1 MSDEDSQGNRTVEL
15 TCLKCNKD
23 FETKW
28 SFGKDVT
35 CPHCK
40 STWETDWDTDADDN
54 ISGPWITHEK
64 KP

>member
-1 MSDEDSQGNRTVEL
+1 MSDEDSHGDRTVEL
-15 TCLKCNKD
+15 TSLKCDKD

-40 STWETDWDTDADDN
+40 TTWETDWDTDADDN
-54 ISGPWITHEK
+54 VSGPWITHEK

>member
-1 MSDEDSQGNRTVEL
+1 MSDEDSQGDWRVEL
-15 TCLKCNKD
+15 TCLKCNREC
-23 FETKW
+23 ETEW

-40 STWETDWDTDADDN
+40 TTWETVWDTDADDN
-54 ISGPWITHEK
+54 ISGPWITNEK

>member
-1 MSDEDSQGNRTVEL
+1 MTTKQSMRRRRAESQFRAITKGTVEL

-40 STWETDWDTDADDN
+40 TTWET
-54 ISGPWITHEK
+54 
-64 KP
+64 

>member
-1 MSDEDSQGNRTVEL
+1 MSDEDSQGDWTVEL

-40 STWETDWDTDADDN
+40 TTWET
-54 ISGPWITHEK
+54 
-64 KP
+64 